1 MKRLLTLIAVILLLA
16 SCGRQDTSL
25 TVVPYPNMVRM
36 HNGTFDATGA
46 RLILDP
52 EMDSLSM
59 LAVTDIEKHIGGNP
73 NDRNCTIEFIVDSSL
88 ATEAYKIK
96 VSKEKVKVWASGLNG
111 FLYAA
116 QTLRQMLPEIPC
128 CIIEDAPRFAYRG
141 LHLDVARHFFDVPVI
156 KRYIDLM
163 ALHKMN
169 TFHWHLTDDQGWR
182 VEIRKYPELT
192 AKGSVRKQT
201 LIGHHHT
208 SNEYDGIPYGG
219 YYAQDEI
226 REVVAYAA
234 SKGITIIPEIDLP
247 GHMLAALTAYPHL
260 GCTGGPYELWCKWG
274 VSDDVLCPGK
284 PETFEFVEG
293 VLDEIIELFPSK
305 YIHVGGDECPKVRW
319 EKCPDCQALISTLGL
334 VDDDD
339 HSAEHY
345 LQSHV
350 ISRVEKYLNDR
361 GRMIIGWDEILE
373 GGLAPNSTVMSW
385 HGEAGGLEAARQ
397 GHDVIMT
404 PNTYYYLDYHQG
416 TDLDRE
422 PLGIGGY
429 LPLKKC
435 YSYEPYVGGMT
446 DEEKSHILG
455 VQANLWTEYIKTE
468 EHIHYML
475 LPRIAALS
483 EVQWCNAD
491 RKDYARFLDSMDE
504 ICDVYSSLGYNFAGH
519 VFDVECNVMPKEDG
533 GVQAVLSAQG
543 AADIYYTLNGTE
555 PSLESSKYDGPI
567 NITSDCTLVAN
578 TFRPGVPTYPTI
590 KRFTHHKALGCPVH
604 LLTLPKERYAGGAP
618 VSLTDGVRG
627 GDNFNSAEWSGW
639 QGDPIEVVIDMNG
652 CEEYSSVVLSTII
665 NKPSYLFNP
674 LTIRISVSEDG
685 VDYSEIAYEEYPS
698 ESSTDPDGRKEFAL
712 SFECVKA
719 PYLKVSALTSRELP
733 VWHPKHGRRVGHLF
747 IDEIIVR

>member
-1 MKRLLTLIAVILLLA
+1 MIAVILLCA
-16 SCGRQDTSL
+16 SCGRQDAAL
-25 TVVPYPNMVRM
+25 TVVPFLNNVKI
-36 HNGTFDATGA
+36 HCGTFDAAGSQ
-46 RLILDP
+46 LKLDP
-52 EMDSLSM
+52 DMDSLSM
-59 LAVTDIEKHIGGNP
+59 LAVADIEKHLSGGL
-73 NDRNCTIEFIVDSSL
+73 NDRAGVIEFIKDSSL
-88 ATEAYKIK
+88 APEAYKIK
-96 VSKEKVKVWASGLNG
+96 VAKKNVKVRASGLNG
-111 FLYAA
+111 FLYAV
-116 QTLRQMLPEIPC
+116 QTLMQMLPEIPC
-128 CIIEDAPRFAYRG
+128 CTIEDAPRFAYRG

-182 VEIRKYPELT
+182 IEIRTYPELT
-192 AKGSVRKQT
+192 SRGSVRKQT

-219 YYAQDEI
+219 HYTQDEI

-234 SKGITIIPEIDLP
+234 SKGITVIPEIDLP

-284 PETFEFVEG
+284 PETFDFIEG
-293 VLDEIIELFPSK
+293 VLDEIMELFPSK
-305 YIHVGGDECPKVRW
+305 YIHIGGDECPKVRW
-319 EKCPDCQALISTLGL
+319 EKCPDCQSLISTLGL

-345 LQSHV
+345 LQSYV

-483 EVQWCNAD
+483 EVQWCDAD

-504 ICDVYSSLGYNFAGH
+504 MCGLYASLGYNYAGH
-519 VFDVECNVMPKEDG
+519 VFDVECNVIPKDSG
-533 GVQAVLSAQG
+533 GVQAILSAQG
-543 AADIYYTLNGTE
+543 AVDIYYTLDGTE
-555 PSLESSKYDGPI
+555 PSVESSKYVGPI
-567 NITSDCTLVAN
+567 DIISDCTLVAN
-578 TFRPGVPTYPTI
+578 TFRSGVQTYPTV
-590 KRFTHHKALGCPVH
+590 KRFTHHKALGCEVS
-604 LLTLPKERYAGGAP
+604 LLTQPKERYAGGAP
-618 VSLTDGVRG
+618 TSLTDGVRG
-627 GDNFNSAEWSGW
+627 GENFNSAEWSGW
-639 QGDPIEVVIDMNG
+639 QGDPIEVVVDLMG
-652 CEEYSSVVLSTII
+652 QQEYSSVVLSTII

-674 LTIRISVSEDG
+674 LSIRISISEDG
-685 VDYSEIAYEEYPS
+685 VDYSEIAYQEYPCENVS
-698 ESSTDPDGRKEFAL
+698 DPDGRKEFVL
-712 SFECVKA
+712 SFDKVKSR
-719 PYLKVSALTSRELP
+719 YLRLSALTSRELP

>member
-1 MKRLLTLIAVILLLA
+1 MRRLLTVIAVILLCA
-16 SCGRQDTSL
+16 SCGRQDAAL
-25 TVVPYPNMVRM
+25 TVVPFPNNVKI
-36 HNGTFDATGA
+36 HCGTFDAVGA
-46 RLILDP
+46 QLKLDP
-52 EMDSLSM
+52 DMDSLSM
-59 LAVTDIEKHIGGNP
+59 LAVADIEKHLSGGL
-73 NDRNCTIEFIVDSSL
+73 NDRAGVIEFIKDSSL
-88 ATEAYKIK
+88 APEAYKIK
-96 VSKEKVKVWASGLNG
+96 VAKKNVKVRASGLNG
-111 FLYAA
+111 FLYAV
-116 QTLRQMLPEIPC
+116 QTLMQMLPEIPC
-128 CIIEDAPRFAYRG
+128 CTIEDAPRFAYRG

-182 VEIRKYPELT
+182 IEIRTYPELT
-192 AKGSVRKQT
+192 SRGSVRKQT

-219 YYAQDEI
+219 HYTQDEI

-234 SKGITIIPEIDLP
+234 SKGITVIPEIDLP

-284 PETFEFVEG
+284 PETFDFIEG
-293 VLDEIIELFPSK
+293 VLDEIMELFPSK

-319 EKCPDCQALISTLGL
+319 EKCPDCQSLISTLGL

-345 LQSHV
+345 LQSYV

-483 EVQWCNAD
+483 EVQWCDAD

-504 ICDVYSSLGYNFAGH
+504 MCGLYASLGYNYAGH
-519 VFDVECNVMPKEDG
+519 VFDVECNVIPKDSG
-533 GVQAVLSAQG
+533 GVQAILSAQG
-543 AADIYYTLNGTE
+543 AVDIYYTLDGTE
-555 PSLESSKYDGPI
+555 PSVESSKYVGPI
-567 NITSDCTLVAN
+567 DIISDCTLVAN
-578 TFRPGVPTYPTI
+578 TFRSGVQTYPTV
-590 KRFTHHKALGCPVH
+590 KRFTHHKALGCEVS
-604 LLTLPKERYAGGAP
+604 LLTQPKERYAGGAP
-618 VSLTDGVRG
+618 TSLTDGVRG
-627 GDNFNSAEWSGW
+627 GENFNSAEWSGW
-639 QGDPIEVVIDMNG
+639 QGDPIEVVVDLMG
-652 CEEYSSVVLSTII
+652 QQEYSSVVLSTII

-674 LTIRISVSEDG
+674 LSIRISISEDG
-685 VDYSEIAYEEYPS
+685 VDYSEIAYQEYPCENVS
-698 ESSTDPDGRKEFAL
+698 DPDGRKEFVL
-712 SFECVKA
+712 SFDKVKSR
-719 PYLKVSALTSRELP
+719 YLRLSALTSRELP

>member
-1 MKRLLTLIAVILLLA
+1 MKRLLTLIAVILLFV
-16 SCGRQDTSL
+16 SCGQQDAAL
-25 TVVPYPNMVRM
+25 TVVPFPNNVKI
-36 HNGTFDATGA
+36 HCGTFDAAGSQ
-46 RLILDP
+46 LKLDP
-52 EMDSLSM
+52 DMDSLSM
-59 LAVTDIEKHIGGNP
+59 LAVADIEKHLSGGL
-73 NDRNCTIEFIVDSSL
+73 NDRAGVIEFIKDSSL
-88 ATEAYKIK
+88 APEAYKIK
-96 VSKEKVKVWASGLNG
+96 VAKKNVKVRASGLNG
-111 FLYAA
+111 FLYAV
-116 QTLRQMLPEIPC
+116 QTLMQMLPEIPC
-128 CIIEDAPRFAYRG
+128 CTIEDAPRFAYRG

-182 VEIRKYPELT
+182 MEIRPYPELT
-192 AKGSVRKQT
+192 SRGSVRKQT

-219 YYAQDEI
+219 HYTQDEI

-234 SKGITIIPEIDLP
+234 SKGITVIPEIDLP

-284 PETFEFVEG
+284 PETFDFIEG
-293 VLDEIIELFPSK
+293 VLDEIMELFPSK
-305 YIHVGGDECPKVRW
+305 YIHIGGDECPKVRW
-319 EKCPDCQALISTLGL
+319 EKCPDCQSLISTLGL

-345 LQSHV
+345 LQSYV

-429 LPLKKC
+429 LSLKKC

-483 EVQWCNAD
+483 EVQWCDAD

-504 ICDVYSSLGYNFAGH
+504 MCGLYASLGYNYAGH
-519 VFDVECNVMPKEDG
+519 VFDVECNVIPKDSG
-533 GVQAVLSAQG
+533 GVQAILSAQG
-543 AADIYYTLNGTE
+543 AVDIYYTLDGTE
-555 PSLESSKYDGPI
+555 PSVESSKYVGPI
-567 NITSDCTLVAN
+567 DIISDCTLVAN
-578 TFRPGVPTYPTI
+578 TFRSGVQTYPTV
-590 KRFTHHKALGCPVH
+590 KRFTHHKALGCEVS
-604 LLTLPKERYAGGAP
+604 LLTQPKERYAGGAP
-618 VSLTDGVRG
+618 TSLTDGVRG
-627 GDNFNSAEWSGW
+627 GENFNSAEWSGW
-639 QGDPIEVVIDMNG
+639 QGDPIEVVVDLMG
-652 CEEYSSVVLSTII
+652 QQEYSSVVLSTII

-674 LTIRISVSEDG
+674 LSIRISISEDG
-685 VDYSEIAYEEYPS
+685 VDYSEIAYQEYPCENVS
-698 ESSTDPDGRKEFAL
+698 DPDGRKEFVL
-712 SFECVKA
+712 SFDKVKSR
-719 PYLKVSALTSRELP
+719 YLRLSALTSRELP